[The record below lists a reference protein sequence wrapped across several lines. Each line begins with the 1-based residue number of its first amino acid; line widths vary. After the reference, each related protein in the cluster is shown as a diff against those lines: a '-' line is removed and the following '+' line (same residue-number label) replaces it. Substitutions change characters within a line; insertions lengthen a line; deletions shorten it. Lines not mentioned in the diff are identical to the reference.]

1 MFRLTRYSRRCLA
14 RVVAIAALSSGV
26 GLCEIALTASTAR
39 ASTLIAISLEDLVA
53 RAERIVVAV
62 PRTHTSRWE
71 SGRIVTYS
79 AIDVETTIAGPVDA
93 GPTAPSQLLVRTLGG
108 EVDGIGQQ
116 VSGEARLPLD
126 KPVILFLRAPIVAKD
141 VAIAGSLGVVAMEQG
156 AMHIARAPGKVD
168 TVRETIG
175 SEAIPPAGS
184 PIVPAHVHVAG
195 RTVSD
200 VTLEIR
206 AIVAAKGKK

>member
-1 MFRLTRYSRRCLA
+1 MFRLTFYARRLLTSA
-14 RVVAIAALSSGV
+14 VAVGALGGVV
-26 GLCEIALTASTAR
+26 GLCEVALTTSTAR
-39 ASTLIAISLEDLVA
+39 ASTLIAITLEDLVG
-53 RAERIVVAV
+53 RSERIVVAI

-79 AIDVETTIAGPVDA
+79 AIEVEATIAGPTV
-93 GPTAPSQLLVRTLGG
+93 TSQLVVRTLGG

-116 VSGEARLPLD
+116 VSGEARLPLGA
-126 KPVILFLRAPIVAKD
+126 PVILFLRAPIVAKD
-141 VAIAGSLGVVAMEQG
+141 VAMAGSLGVVAMEQG

-175 SEAIPPAGS
+175 SETLPPVGVS
-184 PIVPAHVHVAG
+184 IVPAHVHVAG
-195 RTVSD
+195 RAVSD
-200 VTLEIR
+200 VTAEIR